1 MLIGAL
7 PQFLNPLP
15 ALIAAAVAIPLLLLL
30 YFLKLR
36 RRPVDVPS
44 TLLWKKAIQ
53 DLQVNAPF
61 QKLRRNLLLILQL
74 ILLCLLLLA
83 LARPVA
89 NYRPGAGKLTVLLID
104 HSASMSAKDVDG
116 HSRLDEA
123 KRRARE
129 LVDSMG
135 RNATATVIAFDDG
148 AQTVQ
153 PWTSDAAALRRA
165 IDSIQPTDR
174 RSRLKLAYQLAEA
187 QTNFNPDQLRAND
200 AQRPDVRLFSDG
212 RVLDDNDEL
221 TLRGNLI
228 FEKIGTDTAPN
239 VGIVALSARRNYERP
254 TQVQVFAR
262 LANYGTEPLE
272 VPVQLSVDGE
282 VIGIG
287 GGQTRNVFLLP
298 DRWSAEKREDYARQ
312 GGRDA
317 VDSVDFQLDLTTA
330 AVVKVEQM
338 HKEGDLLTADDA
350 AQVVVPPP
358 KTLSVCLVTEGNYFL
373 ELGLQKPAVMT
384 PEAYE
389 EKLPTQYDVIVFD
402 RYCPTKLP
410 PAGSFIYFLDGPR
423 AALPAEVKIK
433 VARDETGRPV
443 VLKDVGVLDWK
454 RDHPMLRELAM
465 SKLYVAEA
473 AKLDVPPEAE
483 VLVDGLKCPLLV
495 MQRQGNQMHLVAA
508 FDLLQSN
515 WPLKV
520 SFPIFLHNALQYLAV
535 GSSMDVRQSYEPGAT
550 PVIPRADLQKVDSS
564 LTHITLI
571 GPMGKTG
578 VPIPPAGDFALPPL
592 DYAGLYTTDPPI
604 PQFEQI
610 AVNLLDPNESNLLP
624 ADKPPGDASAPV
636 EEVKDTR
643 ARLELWWWLAACG
656 ALPLLLVEWWVYT
669 RRVHL

>member
-1 MLIGAL
+1 MAAL

-36 RRPVDVPS
+36 RRPVDVSS
-44 TLLWKKAIQ
+44 TFLWKKTIQ

-74 ILLCLLLLA
+74 VLLCLLLLA

-104 HSASMSAKDVDG
+104 HSASMSARDVDG

-123 KRRARE
+123 KRRAKE

-153 PWTSDAAALRRA
+153 PWTSDTAALRRA
-165 IDSIQPTDR
+165 IDAIQPTDR
-174 RSRLKLAYQLAEA
+174 LSRLKLAYQLAEA

-221 TLRGNLI
+221 TLRGNLV
-228 FEKIGTDTAPN
+228 FEKIGTDTASN

-262 LANYGTEPLE
+262 LANYGPEPLE

-298 DRWSAEKREDYARQ
+298 DRWSTEKREDYARQ
-312 GGRDA
+312 GGRDP

-338 HKEGDLLTADDA
+338 HKEGDLLAADDA
-350 AQVVVPPP
+350 AQVVVPAP

-410 PAGSFIYFLDGPR
+410 PAGGFIYFLDGPR
-423 AALPAEVKIK
+423 AALPADVKIK
-433 VARDETGRPV
+433 VAKDAAGGPV

-495 MQRQGNQMHLVAA
+495 MQRQGKQTHLVVA

-520 SFPIFLHNALQYLAV
+520 SFPIFLHNALQYLAI
-535 GSSMDVRQSYEPGAT
+535 GSSMDVRQSYQPGAT
-550 PVIPRADLQKVDSS
+550 PVIPRADLQKVDPS

-571 GPMGKTG
+571 GPMGKSS

-592 DYAGLYTTDPPI
+592 DFVGLYTTDPPI

-610 AVNLLDPNESNLLP
+610 AVNLLDANESNLLP